1 MFTIPLGIVGV
12 VIIGLAA
19 GMSINVIVL
28 IGLIILSGIIV
39 NNAIVLVD
47 YIGQLQKQGMKKLE
61 AIKTAAQVRWR
72 PILMTTITTVLG
84 LSPMALDYN
93 EGFEIRIPLAL
104 TLIGGLIFGTFLTLI
119 FIPLVY
125 NLVVRES
132 TAEAEQEGRLMGWL
146 KTTKM
151 SMSLDKAKPRKP

>member
-1 MFTIPLGIVGV
+1 
-12 VIIGLAA
+12 
-19 GMSINVIVL
+19 
-28 IGLIILSGIIV
+28 
-39 NNAIVLVD
+39 
-47 YIGQLQKQGMKKLE
+47 MKKLE
-61 AIKTAAQVRWR
+61 AIKTAARVRWR

-84 LSPMALDYN
+84 LMPMALDLN

-132 TAEAEQEGRLMGWL
+132 GAEAKREGRVMGVL
-146 KTTKM
+146 KAAKK
-151 SMSLDKAKPRKP
+151 SISLDNTEPEQP